1 MNVFIF
7 KINENF
13 KEKQSW
19 INVVYTSQWYS
30 AMLQT
35 EGFCH
40 FLRLIYFL
48 KSSFKFKIQMM
59 KESI

>member
-30 AMLQT
+30 AMLQR
-35 EGFCH
+35 GFVI
-40 FLRLIYFL
+40 F
-48 KSSFKFKIQMM
+48 
-59 KESI
+59 